1 MKIDFDKLDRFAAE
15 ESKAERKIAED
26 FRENR
31 DLYKASF
38 RIAMKLKRALR
49 LRGMTQAQLAGIM
62 GVDRAVISRY
72 MSGKANLELK
82 TIVKL
87 EKVLNINIIDRE
99 ISGHNTKVIVLND
112 YFKDSKRFEKTDAH
126 EFNVLRI
133 NTRPVYRFDSRY
145 DRDKVFD
152 YACSLSE

>member
-1 MKIDFDKLDRFAAE
+1 MKIDFDKLNRLATE

-72 MSGKANLELK
+72 MSGKANMELK

-99 ISGHNTKVIVLND
+99 ISGHKAKVIVLND
-112 YFKDSKRFEKTDAH
+112 YFKDSKRFEKPDSL
-126 EFNVLRI
+126 ELNIFKI
-133 NTRPVYRFDSRY
+133 NTKPIYLYDSRY
-145 DRDKVFD
+145 EENMAFD
-152 YACSLSE
+152 YAGALSV

>member
-1 MKIDFDKLDRFAAE
+1 MKIDFDKLDRLAME

-49 LRGMTQAQLAGIM
+49 LRDMTQAQLAGIM

-72 MSGKANLELK
+72 MSGKANMELK

-87 EKVLNINIIDRE
+87 EKVLNINIIDR
-99 ISGHNTKVIVLND
+99 
-112 YFKDSKRFEKTDAH
+112 
-126 EFNVLRI
+126 
-133 NTRPVYRFDSRY
+133 
-145 DRDKVFD
+145 
-152 YACSLSE
+152 